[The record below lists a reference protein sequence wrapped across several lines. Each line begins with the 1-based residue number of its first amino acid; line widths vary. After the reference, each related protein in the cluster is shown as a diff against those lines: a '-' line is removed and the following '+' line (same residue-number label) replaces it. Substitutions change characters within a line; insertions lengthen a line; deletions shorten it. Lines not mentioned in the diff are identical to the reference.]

1 MGNLIKPKMN
11 TILTILLSMNHFPV
25 ESSNYL
31 PVNATGPAD
40 KCYTLEELAYVTK
53 QMRDRCIN
61 KFYIWTMLA
70 TADKDGD
77 QTCLKPR
84 FWEQKFEKDHGETN
98 LILNRH
104 DELMELKRNNKLYL
118 FSSLESCCRCSSHM
132 TWWARNFDVDFEV
145 VATGID
151 ESMGPRKGKDPVK
164 SKNDA
169 CHWKCTELSPAER
182 ARYKETVYKWYD
194 DVNYNLL
201 PGSPDESYD
210 QCFAATLPQE
220 LDYALQTK
228 NHQFKLNWTKYF
240 GTKEDEKPWAVGY
253 NINNGLV
260 KNNEDVKFIV
270 SQITKSTPA
279 ASELVQFLSYQMHA
293 KDPEFKRLS
302 VPRFHLDP
310 KKVPNQTTTEVPKMN
325 QIRCQDISKIKFA
338 DFKSEE
344 KMTYLRNIN
353 EKMKNDLEDERIITM
368 FYEVAKIIEEVKTDA
383 KQLKI

>member
-1 MGNLIKPKMN
+1 MN

-25 ESSNYL
+25 ESSNHL

-70 TADKDGD
+70 TADKGGD

-104 DELMELKRNNKLYL
+104 DELMELKKNNKLYL

-182 ARYKETVYKWYD
+182 ARDNKTVYKWYD

-201 PGSPDESYD
+201 PDEGANTSHT
-210 QCFAATLPQE
+210 QCFAATLPE
-220 LDYALQTK
+220 DLDFAKQTE
-228 NHQFKLNWTKYF
+228 HHRIQLNWTKRF
-240 GTKEDEKPWAVGY
+240 KKFTSDEKPWAVGY
-253 NINNGLV
+253 N
-260 KNNEDVKFIV
+260 KDVEFII
-270 SQITKSTPA
+270 SQPTESTQK
-279 ASELVQFLSYQMHA
+279 ASKLVQFLSYQMHA
-293 KDPEFKRLS
+293 KDSGFKRLS

-310 KKVPNQTTTEVPKMN
+310 TKVSEMNKDLTKVPKMN
-325 QIRCQDISKIKFA
+325 QIRCQDISKLKFE

-344 KMTYLRNIN
+344 KRIDLIMIN
-353 EKMKNDLEDERIITM
+353 RAMEKDLEDERSITE
-368 FYEVAKIIEEVKTDA
+368 FYEVAKNNEEIKTIIES
-383 KQLKI
+383 I